1 MLRYLARRLFLLLPA
16 LLILSVLVFAL
27 LRLIPGDPA
36 EVMLGEHATAE
47 LSSQFRASRGLD
59 QPIPVQYVRYLASL
73 VRGDWGRSI
82 LTNRPVTTELAQR
95 FPATIEL
102 ALFAMVIAIAAGVPI
117 GVLSAYR
124 RHSTADRLASV
135 VTLAGVAL
143 PLFWVGLLLSNTFG
157 SALGW
162 LPPSGR
168 LSIGTELRVI
178 TGFYLLDSII
188 TANPRAL
195 ADALRHL
202 VLPALT
208 LSIVPLALIAR
219 ITRACTLEAL
229 SQDHVRTARAKGLS
243 EKTVVLR
250 HALRTAAPPVITA
263 ICLQLGVLFSGA
275 VLTETIFSWPGVGQ
289 LVVERVLNRDYP
301 AVQGVVLAVALLFIG
316 INLVAD
322 IGAALL
328 DPRMRHA

>member
-1 MLRYLARRLFLLLPA
+1 MC
-16 LLILSVLVFAL
+16 
-27 LRLIPGDPA
+27 
-36 EVMLGEHATAE
+36 ATWQA
-47 LSSQFRASRGLD
+47 SSAGTGAGPSS
-59 QPIPVQYVRYLASL
+59 PT
-73 VRGDWGRSI
+73 GRS
-82 LTNRPVTTELAQR
+82 RPSSAQR

-178 TGFYLLDSII
+178 TGFYVLDSVI

-195 ADALRHL
+195 ADVLRHL

-229 SQDHVRTARAKGLS
+229 SQDHVRTAARRACP
-243 EKTVVLR
+243 R
-250 HALRTAAPPVITA
+250 RPWFCAMRCAPRRRR
-263 ICLQLGVLFSGA
+263 
-275 VLTETIFSWPGVGQ
+275 W
-289 LVVERVLNRDYP
+289 
-301 AVQGVVLAVALLFIG
+301 
-316 INLVAD
+316 
-322 IGAALL
+322 
-328 DPRMRHA
+328 

>member
-1 MLRYLARRLFLLLPA
+1 MLRYLTRRLFLLLPA
-16 LLILSVLVFAL
+16 LLILSILVFAL

-59 QPIPVQYVRYLASL
+59 QPIPIQYARYLSSL

-82 LTNRPVTTELAQR
+82 LTNRPVTAELAQR

-178 TGFYLLDSII
+178 TGFYIVDSVI

-195 ADALRHL
+195 VDVLRHL

-263 ICLQLGVLFSGA
+263 IGLQLGVLFSGA

>member
-1 MLRYLARRLFLLLPA
+1 VLRYLTRRLFLLLPA
-16 LLILSVLVFAL
+16 LLILSILVFAL

-59 QPIPVQYVRYLASL
+59 QPIPIQYARYLSSL

-82 LTNRPVTTELAQR
+82 LTNRPVTAELAQR

-178 TGFYLLDSII
+178 TGFYVLDSII

-195 ADALRHL
+195 ADVLRHL

-250 HALRTAAPPVITA
+250 HALRTAAPPVVTA
-263 ICLQLGVLFSGA
+263 IGLQLGVLFSGA